1 MKTIGTKEL
10 NELLDKRLEEDYQDL
25 KTDCPKCTKL
35 KQMITDKEYEIVRLY
50 GDLRSIKDSLNR
62 ISF

>member
-10 NELLDKRLEEDYQDL
+10 NELLDKRLEEDYQDS

-50 GDLRSIKDSLNR
+50 GDLRSIKDALNR
-62 ISF
+62 ISI